1 MRKKEKWTFKN
12 FAKKF
17 DNHINK
23 SVSGYNE
30 MQNLIGLVSQWF
42 LKDGSRV
49 YNLGSSTCETELKIL
64 QNNPTSKIEFNCI
77 DIDKNMLIEGKK
89 KISKVKNKFSKFK
102 FVNKDL
108 NKISFK
114 ESNLIISF
122 LTTPFLSQKDR
133 LKLFYSAHRNLLE
146 NGAFILVEK
155 VSSSD
160 PHIQDIFGQIL
171 EEMKVNNNLTIKEN
185 FEKKRKLRGIL
196 QTYDYKKTLNK
207 LNQAGFKK
215 VDILFKSIAFTC
227 YICIKD

>member
-1 MRKKEKWTFKN
+1 MKKKEKWTFEK

-17 DNHINK
+17 DDHISR

-30 MQNLIGLVSQWF
+30 MQTLIGLVSQWF

-49 YNLGSSTCETELKIL
+49 YNLGSSTCETEIKII
-64 QNNPTSKIEFNCI
+64 QNNPTSKIEFNCV
-77 DIDKNMLIEGKK
+77 DIDKNMLREGRK
-89 KISKVKNKFSKFK
+89 KISKLKNKFSKFK
-102 FVNKDL
+102 FINKDL
-108 NKISFK
+108 TKISFK

-122 LTTPFLSQKDR
+122 LTTPFLSQKNR
-133 LKLFYSAHRNLLE
+133 IKLFNVANKNLLT

-171 EEMKVNNNLTIKEN
+171 EEIKINNNLSMKEN

-196 QTYDYKKTLNK
+196 QTYDYKKTLNILK
-207 LNQAGFKK
+207 QVGFKK
-215 VDILFKSIAFTC
+215 IDILFKSIAFTC